1 MFQLSLFYNDLEQ
14 RFYEAIIADLK
25 RGSGFVNGK
34 IRIKAMFEN
43 KNISKEERI
52 KLLKKEYGIGGHS
65 GPNEPTVWY
74 DKSGIGIELKTGEK
88 KKYNWETIHDLLHM
102 LISQGQY

>member
-43 KNISKEERI
+43 KNISK
-52 KLLKKEYGIGGHS
+52 
-65 GPNEPTVWY
+65 
-74 DKSGIGIELKTGEK
+74 
-88 KKYNWETIHDLLHM
+88 
-102 LISQGQY
+102 